1 MIMVAF
7 VEVLVVWSRFWRIY
21 ERGFVDLVEGTTKR
35 MALMFGRKTIL
46 VKILFWK
53 RVLLLLLDYHG
64 KLYFKLVE
72 IIIRNANPSKQE
84 IKRFPIPSVIHS
96 ARTSSPI
103 INYPSNTNTKKRKE
117 RKIHNESKTSS
128 SQPANRF
135 EKFRARQH
143 NHRDIQSNQTPHH
156 QSFVSALPR
165 CRNHRL
171 SAHAKTR
178 PTEKKS
184 ATESEL
190 R

>member
-35 MALMFGRKTIL
+35 MALLFGRKTIGENL
-46 VKILFWK
+46 ILETSIVVVIRLSWK
-53 RVLLLLLDYHG
+53 AIFQ
-64 KLYFKLVE
+64 K
-72 IIIRNANPSKQE
+72 IIIRNANPSQQE
-84 IKRFPIPSVIHS
+84 IKPQRFPIPSVIHS

-143 NHRDIQSNQTPHH
+143 NHRDIQSNQTPHR

-184 ATESEL
+184 AIESEL

>member
-72 IIIRNANPSKQE
+72 IIIRNANPSKQ
-84 IKRFPIPSVIHS
+84 K
-96 ARTSSPI
+96 
-103 INYPSNTNTKKRKE
+103 
-117 RKIHNESKTSS
+117 
-128 SQPANRF
+128 
-135 EKFRARQH
+135 
-143 NHRDIQSNQTPHH
+143 
-156 QSFVSALPR
+156 
-165 CRNHRL
+165 
-171 SAHAKTR
+171 
-178 PTEKKS
+178 
-184 ATESEL
+184 
-190 R
+190 

>member
-7 VEVLVVWSRFWRIY
+7 VEVLVVWFWRIY

-35 MALMFGRKTIL
+35 MALLFGRKTIGENL
-46 VKILFWK
+46 ILETSIVVVIRLSWKAIFQTCRNNNSKCKPFQTKIK
-53 RVLLLLLDYHG
+53 
-64 KLYFKLVE
+64 
-72 IIIRNANPSKQE
+72 PQ
-84 IKRFPIPSVIHS
+84 RFPIPSVIHS